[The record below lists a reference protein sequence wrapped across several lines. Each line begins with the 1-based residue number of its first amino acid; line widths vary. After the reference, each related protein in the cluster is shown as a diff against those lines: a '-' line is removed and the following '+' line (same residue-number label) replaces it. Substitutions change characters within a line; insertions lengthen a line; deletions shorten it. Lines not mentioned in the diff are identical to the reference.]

1 MNMNLREW
9 ALPVYTILMQLSV
22 GVLFLLW
29 LMRTRNRREVEIQIL
44 DRIINTPLSIIGFTV
59 FVSIIGSHF
68 HLSRPLHSFL
78 AVLNFRH
85 SWLSREIAFTVL
97 FIITLYILLY
107 LQGSRP
113 ANERLRS
120 LLGWVSISFGMAT
133 IYCMSNIYLLP
144 AQAAWDTAATVIA
157 FFATTFFLGAVATT
171 AMLLMDLKYCEVWKP
186 EQVAERQPVVRRAL
200 FRLVTIAIITLVV
213 IYINSY
219 IQIAHL
225 RGGDLSAQMS
235 MQLLTQLYQPL
246 FILRLLSPLVGITLL
261 GVSSLQLR
269 SPGKQ
274 LGELLAPAYISCIL
288 VAVGEILGRFLFY
301 ATHVRTGI

>member
-29 LMRTRNRREVEIQIL
+29 LMRTRNRSRVGIPTL

-68 HLSRPLHSFL
+68 HLSKPLHSFL
-78 AVLNFRH
+78 AVLNFHR
-85 SWLSREIAFTVL
+85 SWLSREIAFTIL
-97 FIITLYILLY
+97 FVITLFSLLY
-107 LQGSRP
+107 LQGNGP
-113 ANERLRS
+113 GNERLRS
-120 LLGWVSISFGMAT
+120 LLGWISISFGMAT
-133 IYCMSNIYLLP
+133 IFCMSNIYLLP
-144 AQAAWDTAATVIA
+144 AQAAWDTVTTVIA
-157 FFATTFFLGAVATT
+157 FFATTVFLGAVATI

-186 EQVAERQPVVRRAL
+186 EQVEERQPVVRRAF
-200 FRLVTIAIITLVV
+200 FRLVIIGIITLAV

-219 IQIAHL
+219 FQITHL
-225 RGGDLSAQMS
+225 SSGDRSSQMS
-235 MQLLTQLYQPL
+235 MQLLTDLYQPL
-246 FILRLLSPLVGITLL
+246 FILRLLAPLAGMTLL
-261 GVSSLQLR
+261 GLTALQLR

-274 LGELLAPAYISCIL
+274 AGELLAPAYISCIL